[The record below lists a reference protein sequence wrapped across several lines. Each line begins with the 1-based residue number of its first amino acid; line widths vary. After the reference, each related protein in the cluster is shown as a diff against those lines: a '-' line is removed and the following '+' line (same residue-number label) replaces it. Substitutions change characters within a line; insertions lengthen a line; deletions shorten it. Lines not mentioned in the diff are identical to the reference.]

1 MAVTVKKI
9 VLWRGEIEHRS
20 GALAN
25 ALAPLAEAG
34 ADLQVVMAYGYAS
47 DKGAVELYPVS
58 GRKAIAAAKAAGLKA
73 SSIPALLVVGDNKRG
88 LAYAISQA
96 IADAGINL
104 SFLVAQVTGRKYS
117 ATLGFETA
125 EDARKATPLIK
136 KAAAP
141 KKR

>member
-25 ALAPLAEAG
+25 ALVPLAEVG

-47 DKGAVELYPVS
+47 DKAAVELYPVS
-58 GRKAIAAAKAAGLKA
+58 GRKVIAAAKAAGLKP
-73 SSIPALLVVGDNKRG
+73 SSIPALLVEGDNRRG
-88 LAYAISQA
+88 LASAISQA
-96 IADAGINL
+96 IGDAGINIA
-104 SFLVAQVTGRKYS
+104 FLVAQVTGRKYS

-125 EDARKATPLIK
+125 ADARKATILIR